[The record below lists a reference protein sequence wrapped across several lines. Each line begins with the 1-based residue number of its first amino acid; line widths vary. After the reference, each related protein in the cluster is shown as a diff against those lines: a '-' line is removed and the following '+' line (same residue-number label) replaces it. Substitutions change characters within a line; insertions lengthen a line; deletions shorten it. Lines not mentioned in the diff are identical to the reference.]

1 AVCRRVHAPDPAS
14 PGPCHSPG
22 SLVGAGHARGC
33 AGGGH
38 SAATRGGAVP
48 AGGRRGFCH
57 RAVADPGP
65 RPCPSAGCPAGHS
78 GGPPRDRRYDQRQAR
93 VRRERRRGNLCLPW
107 RSHSGTV
114 AKSTPA
120 THNAWPCPI
129 RAGRSAGNNPHT
141 RKFQMRHF
149 LRPTLQATAL
159 AVALGMTASVCAQT
173 TAASGTATG
182 DKAKVSYVVGYQ
194 MASQLQPIMREE
206 LDPTIVANAVKA
218 ALSGQKPTMSDDEA
232 KQVMEPFMAK
242 MQTKYKAEVAKLAAK
257 NKAEGDAFLAKNKT
271 QPGVKTTASGLQY
284 QVIKA
289 GTGARPGPTDTVEID
304 YTGSF

>member
-1 AVCRRVHAPDPAS
+1 
-14 PGPCHSPG
+14 
-22 SLVGAGHARGC
+22 
-33 AGGGH
+33 
-38 SAATRGGAVP
+38 
-48 AGGRRGFCH
+48 
-57 RAVADPGP
+57 
-65 RPCPSAGCPAGHS
+65 
-78 GGPPRDRRYDQRQAR
+78 
-93 VRRERRRGNLCLPW
+93 
-107 RSHSGTV
+107 
-114 AKSTPA
+114 
-120 THNAWPCPI
+120 
-129 RAGRSAGNNPHT
+129 
-141 RKFQMRHF
+141 MRHF

-173 TAASGTATG
+173 TAASGTATV

-194 MASQLQPIMREE
+194 MASQIQPIMREE

-304 YTGSF
+304 YTGSFVDGQVFDASSKHNPPGPASIPIANVIPGFREGLQLMQVGGHNKLFIPASLAYGAEPQPPMPPNATLIFDVQLIKTGPTPAGGSGSTGK